1 MISIKEFEAPIEWA
15 FEKKMIS
22 INLSIKKNYIQI
34 QKKYFE
40 SASFVIYTRKQLL
53 CDQRYYDYYGYLMKS
68 HKAIDIDT
76 KNDWEHALKLFN
88 IKD

>member
-1 MISIKEFEAPIEWA
+1 
-15 FEKKMIS
+15 MIS
-22 INLSIKKNYIQI
+22 INLSIKKNYILV

-40 SASFVIYTRKQLL
+40 SASFVVFLCFHLL
-53 CDQRYYDYYGYLMKS
+53 CDQRYDDYYGYLMKS

-88 IKD
+88 IKGIKKL